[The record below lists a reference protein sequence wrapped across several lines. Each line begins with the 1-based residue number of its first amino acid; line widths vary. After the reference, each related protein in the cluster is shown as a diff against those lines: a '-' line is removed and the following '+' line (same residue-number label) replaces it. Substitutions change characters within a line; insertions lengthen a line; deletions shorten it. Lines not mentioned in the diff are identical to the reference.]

1 MNVRVVTQHRPLQ
14 RADDYKLF
22 SFDFVAHVLDDPVTL
37 EVVLKMFYG
46 LNVVEN
52 FQVPVEVGRRFKCT
66 WHAVEMWSVA
76 QYNTITIQ

>member
-1 MNVRVVTQHRPLQ
+1 MNCVQHTPLQ

-22 SFDFVAHVLDDPVTL
+22 NFDFVAHVLDESTTV

-52 FQVPVEVGRRFKCT
+52 FQVPVEVCLCL
-66 WHAVEMWSVA
+66 AAVA
-76 QYNTITIQ
+76 QSCGCSQR

>member
-1 MNVRVVTQHRPLQ
+1 MLINLCSVQNTPLQ

-22 SFDFVAHVLDDPVTL
+22 NFDFVAHILDDSVTL

-52 FQVPVEVGRRFKCT
+52 FQVPVEVCVCACVCVRGCGD
-66 WHAVEMWSVA
+66 A
-76 QYNTITIQ
+76 